1 MKVIRITEGFMVEL
15 PTGQYLSDMHGEN
28 LWETRSEAEAEIAL
42 ALEWWTNKESFKQ
55 GEKS

>member
-15 PTGQYLSDMHGEN
+15 PTGQYLSDIHGDT

-42 ALEWWTNKESFKQ
+42 ALEWWTKKQ
-55 GEKS
+55 EETAK